1 MSVSQNP
8 GLKYKHENFKALK
21 DEIDNI
27 KYHVNQALS
36 GGGGSVLINDKS
48 KYISRLH
55 KESYLYKPTAEQK
68 YLLNEILKHYEL
80 NMNQNA
86 QGYNNKY
93 LNKLT
98 ELLSKKNIP
107 THDYTQKRIQLFNLR
122 INENHKSYINYL
134 KKKGADFKMQ
144 SSMNKKINPM
154 NLTFNMKIKDK
165 LLEMNYINKKRI
177 PKIKSRS
184 KILIKNQII
193 KIKQLP
199 LSNLISPTFNQY
211 HNNILNKN
219 ENSISTAR
227 DDSFRSKS
235 KQDIIRNIQIKKYM
249 NRTFY
254 NNKKFKIRNDDII
267 FPKNYFNLKKE
278 EEKDKNNENELI
290 ESNLDDEMKLN
301 EKKSKEEF
309 LKTYNIEKYM
319 TFLQSKYNF
328 VEDNFNK
335 NNEDKKF
342 DEELKI
348 QKMFQI
354 KPKNQFFDKKKFDW
368 SKTIFFKKL
377 ENDFNNKQNNSKIKI
392 KKLMKK
398 NHKSA
403 SMIIN
408 NIDIKKFIEKENNKI
423 IE

>member
-1 MSVSQNP
+1 MSKISSSGV
-8 GLKYKHENFKALK
+8 KYRRENFKALK

-36 GGGGSVLINDKS
+36 GGGVLLNDKNE
-48 KYISRLH
+48 YIFRVQNRDSYFSRPSP
-55 KESYLYKPTAEQK
+55 EERYLFNQ
-68 YLLNEILKHYEL
+68 ILKHYEL
-80 NMNQNA
+80 STNHLV
-86 QGYNNKY
+86 QGFSNKY
-93 LNKLT
+93 FSKLSDLMSSNKLST
-98 ELLSKKNIP
+98 NDYSKK
-107 THDYTQKRIQLFNLR
+107 RIALFNSR

-154 NLTFNMKIKDK
+154 NLTFNMKFKDK

-235 KQDIIRNIQIKKYM
+235 KQDIIRNIQIKKFM

-278 EEKDKNNENELI
+278 EEKDKNNEDELI

-354 KPKNQFFDKKKFDW
+354 KPKNQFLDKKKFDW

-392 KKLMKK
+392 KRLMKK

-403 SMIIN
+403 SIIIN

-423 IE
+423 MQ

>member
-1 MSVSQNP
+1 MSLSQNP

-98 ELLSKKNIP
+98 ELLSKKNMP

-278 EEKDKNNENELI
+278 EEKDKNNEDELI

-354 KPKNQFFDKKKFDW
+354 KPKNQFLDKKKFDW
-368 SKTIFFKKL
+368 SKTMFFKKL

-423 IE
+423 ME